1 MIDRE
6 TVEKIKAA
14 ANIVDVVSEFVTLRR
29 SGSNY
34 KGLCPF
40 HNEKTPSFIV
50 SPARGTCH
58 CFGCGKGG
66 DSVSFIMEHEQMT
79 YPEALRWLAKKYHI
93 EIRERE
99 LTDGERQAQSE
110 RESMYIVNDWAN
122 KYFQGLLHN
131 DPDGIAVGMQYFRS
145 RGFRDDVIRTFQLG
159 FDLPDRQALGKAALQ
174 KGYREEFLLKTGIC
188 YKNDSGELIDRYA
201 GRVVFPWIGV
211 SGKVVGFTARVLD
224 ARTKGVNQKYVNSPD
239 SEIYHKA
246 NELYGIYQAKRAI
259 AKEDRV
265 YMVEGQADVIS
276 MYQCGI
282 ENVVANSGTALTLQ
296 QIHLLHRFT
305 NNITLLYDGDAAG
318 IHAALRGTDMLLAEG
333 MNLRVL
339 LLPDGDDP
347 DSFARKHTSED
358 FRKYIESHQTD
369 FIQFKTD
376 LLLKNERDPQKRSE
390 GINSIVASIATI
402 PNPTLRDIYLH
413 DCAERIGI
421 NEATLINQMNQYIRQ
436 QRGLPGQQTANA
448 NHGAPP
454 TPQQQ
459 QKLQES
465 KVEAMIVR
473 EVVKWGDVVIFDNVQ
488 DDEGNTFCF
497 TVAQYVHYNLSAD
510 DLEMQNPIYNRII
523 AEANEQS
530 GKEGFK
536 AEPYF
541 VHHPD
546 IEVSRVAMQLT
557 AERFVLS
564 ESQQVKATPETI
576 RRNVMHL
583 LLDFRLDIV
592 AQRMRD
598 LQQQILAA
606 RNDRQRLMELM
617 AQFKDYQTIRNQLAK
632 QVGHDVIL
640 K

>member
-1 MIDRE
+1 
-6 TVEKIKAA
+6 VEKIKAA

-66 DSVSFIMEHEQMT
+66 DAVSFIMEHEQMT

-93 EIRERE
+93 EIHERE
-99 LTDGERQAQSE
+99 LTQGERQAQSE

-122 KYFQGLLHN
+122 KYFQDLLHN

-159 FDLPDRQALGKAALQ
+159 FDLPDRHALAKTALQ
-174 KGYREEFLLKTGIC
+174 KGYKEEFLLKTGIC
-188 YKNDSGELIDRYA
+188 YKNDRDELIDRYA

-224 ARTKGVNQKYVNSPD
+224 SRTKGVNQKYVNSPD

-318 IHAALRGTDMLLAEG
+318 IHAAMRGTDMLLAEG

-339 LLPDGDDP
+339 LLPDDDDP
-347 DSFARKHTSED
+347 DSFARKHTAED
-358 FRKYIESHQTD
+358 FREYIEENQTD

-376 LLLKNERDPQKRSE
+376 LLLKNERDPQKRSV
-390 GINSIVASIATI
+390 GINSIVASIAVI
-402 PNPTLRDIYLH
+402 PNQTLRDIYIH
-413 DCAERIGI
+413 DCAERIGM
-421 NEATLINQMNQYIRQ
+421 NEGTLINQMNQYIRQ
-436 QRGLPGQQTANA
+436 QRGIPGRQSVP
-448 NHGAPP
+448 NHGVPVEAQPQS
-454 TPQQQ
+454 PQQVAQ
-459 QKLQES
+459 RQES
-465 KVEAMIVR
+465 KVEALITR
-473 EVVKWGDVVIFDNVQ
+473 AVVKWGEVTIFENVQ
-488 DDEGNTFCF
+488 DDAGNTFNF
-497 TVAQYVHYNLSAD
+497 NVAQYVHYNLTAD
-510 DLEMQNPIYNRII
+510 DLKLQNPIYNRILE
-523 AEANEQS
+523 EANEHS
-530 GKEGFK
+530 NDEGFK
-536 AEPYF
+536 AEQYF
-541 VHHPD
+541 IHHPD
-546 IEVSRVAMQLT
+546 IEVSQIAT
-557 AERFVLS
+557 ALATDRFVLS
-564 ESQQVKATPETI
+564 ESQQVKVTSESI
-576 RRNVMHL
+576 RRDVMHL

-592 AQRMRD
+592 EGRLKD
-598 LQQQILAA
+598 LKLQITAA
-606 RNDRQRLMELM
+606 RNDRDRLMELM
-617 AQFKDYQTIRNQLAK
+617 AQFKDYQIIRNQLAK
-632 QVGHDVIL
+632 QLGNDIIIR
-640 K
+640 